1 MARILAAAAD
11 ERERDARPE
20 RRCYGCRDPGGSP
33 MSTSDQGI
41 LPPPPNAEQ
50 IRRREFATVRRGY
63 DPEQVRTYLASVAD
77 QIELLEQ
84 EVNQLRLEMASA
96 RRGEQLP
103 AASPPAPPSEDPY
116 EALSK
121 RFAGLIETADQEAKK
136 MLEDARSEATRTLN
150 EARIEAD
157 RIKVDAQA
165 HAEEGRQEVAD
176 LLVRA
181 TTEADRVLSTL
192 AERRRSLT
200 TRLEEMR
207 GKLISMA
214 EDLATPID
222 EEARGDAGD
231 AEVADAGD
239 EVEAH
244 DAADD
249 ETDEADEAHAA
260 NEAEQAE
267 PPVDAR
273 YEDLW
278 VTNDASVEIPEL
290 ESLDLHREERDE

>member
-1 MARILAAAAD
+1 
-11 ERERDARPE
+11 
-20 RRCYGCRDPGGSP
+20 
-33 MSTSDQGI
+33 MSTSDQGM
-41 LPPPPNAEQ
+41 LPAPPNAEQ

-63 DPEQVRTYLASVAD
+63 DPEQVRTYLSSVAD

-96 RRGEQLP
+96 RSGQQMSGP
-103 AASPPAPPSEDPY
+103 ATSPPAPLAEDPY

-136 MLEDARSEATRTLN
+136 TLEDAKVEATRTLN

-157 RIKVDAQA
+157 RIRVDAQA
-165 HAEEGRQEVAD
+165 HAEEGRQDVAD
-176 LLVRA
+176 LLERA

-192 AERRRSLT
+192 AERRRNLT
-200 TRLEEMR
+200 SRLEEMR

-214 EDLATPID
+214 EDLAAPID
-222 EEARGDAGD
+222 EAARDAAGHT
-231 AEVADAGD
+231 EVADDSD
-239 EVEAH
+239 EAEAY
-244 DAADD
+244 DVADD
-249 ETDEADEAHAA
+249 ETDETDEADAA
-260 NEAEQAE
+260 NEAEQDEQDE

-278 VTNDASVEIPEL
+278 VTNDSSVQIPEL
-290 ESLDLHREERDE
+290 KSLDHREERDE

>member
-1 MARILAAAAD
+1 
-11 ERERDARPE
+11 
-20 RRCYGCRDPGGSP
+20 
-33 MSTSDQGI
+33 MSTSDDM

-50 IRRREFATVRRGY
+50 IRRREFATIRRGY
-63 DPEQVRTYLASVAD
+63 DPEQVRTYLASVAE

-96 RRGEQLP
+96 RKGEP
-103 AASPPAPPSEDPY
+103 MTAASPPAPPAEDPY

-121 RFAGLIETADQEAKK
+121 RFAGLIETADHEAEKILEKAKTEAKR
-136 MLEDARSEATRTLN
+136 ALN

-157 RIKVDAQA
+157 RIRVDAQA

-176 LLVRA
+176 LLERA

-192 AERRRSLT
+192 AERRQNLT

-214 EDLATPID
+214 EDLAAPID
-222 EEARGDAGD
+222 EAARVDQDNAEPMDVSDEA
-231 AEVADAGD
+231 E
-239 EVEAH
+239 
-244 DAADD
+244 ADD
-249 ETDEADEAHAA
+249 GADGKTEEADGADEADEGT
-260 NEAEQAE
+260 
-267 PPVDAR
+267 PVDAR

-278 VTNDASVEIPEL
+278 VTKEESVQIPEL
-290 ESLDLHREERDE
+290 ESLDLHREERDD